1 MLRKK
6 TNGVARRPQRT
17 SILSEVGGKTI
28 DRRAFLRGSGLA
40 IGGLAAIGATGGTV
54 TRANAAAAA
63 NAAVNTVKSVCTH
76 CSVGCT
82 VVAEVSDGVWVGQ
95 EPGWD
100 SPFNLG
106 AHCAKGASVR
116 EHAHGERRLKY
127 PMKKEGGEWKRISW
141 EQAINEIGDGMMSI
155 RDESGPDS
163 VYWLGSAKHNN
174 EQAYLFRKFA
184 AYWGTNNVDHQA
196 RICHSTTVAGVA
208 NTWGYGAMT
217 NSYNDIHNSQAIFI
231 IGGNPAEAHPVS
243 LLHVLKAK
251 EQNNAPLIVCDPR
264 FTRTAAHADEYVRFR
279 PGTDVALVWGIL
291 WHIFEN
297 GWEDKEFIRTR
308 VWGMD
313 QIKDEVAKWTPEEVE
328 RVTGTPGSQLER
340 VARTLANN
348 RPGTVIWCMGGTQH
362 TNGNN
367 NTRAYCILQLALGNM
382 GTSGGG
388 TNIFRGHDNVQGA
401 TDLGVLSHTLPGYY
415 GLSAGAWGHWAR
427 VWGEDPEWL
436 AGRFVTT
443 KTKDGKDTSLQNLSG
458 IPVSR
463 WIDGVLED
471 PENMDNP
478 NKVRA
483 MVLWGHAPNSQ
494 TRMTEMKTAME
505 QLDMLVVVDP
515 YPTVSAVLHDRTDGV
530 YLLPACT
537 QFETY
542 GSVTAS
548 NRSIQWREKV
558 VDPLFESKSDHE
570 IIGLFAQKF
579 GFHDRMFRNIGIEDD
594 GVTPNIE
601 DTLREINRGMWTIG
615 YTGQSPERL
624 KTHMENQHTFDRTT
638 LKAVG
643 GPADGD
649 YYGLPWPSW
658 GTPEMKH
665 PGTPNLYDMSK
676 SVAEGGLTFRARF
689 GVEYEGDNLL
699 AEGVYS
705 VGSEIQDGYPEFT
718 YQMLVDLGWDSD
730 LTEEEKRVMGR
741 VAGVEGIDEDAS
753 VGNQDDGEE
762 AQNATEGDQTEEV
775 QDTAEAQNLAQPN
788 GEQGSSEEVGEQ
800 AMSPFPSDFN
810 DKVSA
815 VNWKTDLSGGIQRV
829 AIKHGCAPFGNAKA
843 RAVVWTFPDPV
854 PLHREPLYTS
864 RRDLVADYPTY
875 EDRHAYRL
883 PTLYAS
889 IQKNDFS
896 KDFPIVLTSGRLVE
910 YEGGGD
916 ETRSNPWLAEL
927 QQDMFVEINP
937 RDANNLGVRD
947 GEQVWVEGPEGGKV
961 KVMAMVT
968 NRVGEGVA
976 FMPFHFGGHFQ
987 GEDQRSKYPDGAD
1000 PYVLGESTNTAQT
1013 YGYDSVTQMQETKAT
1028 LCKISAA

>member
-6 TNGVARRPQRT
+6 TNGVARRSQRT
-17 SILSEVGGKTI
+17 SILNNIAETSV

-54 TRANAAAAA
+54 TRASAQAAISS
-63 NAAVNTVKSVCTH
+63 AVETVKSVCTH

-82 VVAEVSDGVWVGQ
+82 VIAEVSDGVWIGQ

-106 AHCAKGASVR
+106 AHCAKGAAVR

-127 PMKKEGGEWKRISW
+127 PMKKENGEWVRISW
-141 EQAINEIGDGMMSI
+141 EQAIDEIGDKMLQI
-155 RDESGPDS
+155 REESGPDS

-217 NSYNDIHNSQAIFI
+217 NSYNDIHNSKAIFL

-243 LLHVLKAK
+243 LVHILRAK
-251 EQNNAPLIVCDPR
+251 EQNNAPVIVCDPR

-297 GWEDKEFIRTR
+297 SWEDREFIRTR

-313 QIKDEVAKWTPEEVE
+313 QIREEVAAWNPEEVE
-328 RVTGTPGSQLER
+328 RVTGVPGSQLRR

-415 GLSAGAWGHWAR
+415 GLTAGAWSHWAR
-427 VWGEDPEWL
+427 VWEEDPEWL
-436 AGRFVTT
+436 KGQFATV
-443 KTKDGKDTSLQNLSG
+443 KSADGKDSNLMNLTG

-471 PENMDNP
+471 PANTDQP
-478 NKVRA
+478 NAVRA

-515 YPTVSAVLHDRTDGV
+515 FPTVSAVLHDRTDGV
-530 YLLPACT
+530 YLLPATT
-537 QFETY
+537 QFETR

-548 NRSIQWREKV
+548 NRSLQWR
-558 VDPLFESKSDHE
+558 DQIMAPLFESKPDHV
-570 IIGLFAQKF
+570 IMAKFANKF
-579 GFHDRMFRNIGIEDD
+579 GWADRFFRNIEMEDPE
-594 GVTPNIE
+594 TPNIE
-601 DTLREINRGMWTIG
+601 SVTREFNRGMWTVG
-615 YTGQSPERL
+615 YTGQSPERIKL
-624 KTHMENQHTFDRTT
+624 HMANQHTFDRTT
-638 LKAVG
+638 LQAIG

-649 YYGLPWPSW
+649 YYGLPWPCW
-658 GTPEMKH
+658 GTPEMGH

-676 SVAEGGLTFRARF
+676 PVSEGGLTFRARF
-689 GVEYEGDNLL
+689 GVERDGDNLL

-705 VGSEIQDGYPEFT
+705 AGSEIQDGYPEFT
-718 YQMLVDLGWDSD
+718 MAMLHDLGWDKD
-730 LTEEEKRVMGR
+730 LTSAEWAAIQAIADGQY
-741 VAGVEGIDEDAS
+741 DAS
-753 VGNQDDGEE
+753 SFPLSDI
-762 AQNATEGDQTEEV
+762 
-775 QDTAEAQNLAQPN
+775 AEADLES
-788 GEQGSSEEVGEQ
+788 GETPDAIEAIWSSSGE
-800 AMSPFPSDFN
+800 AIG
-810 DKVSA
+810 KI
-815 VNWKTDLSGGIQRV
+815 NWKTDLSGGIQRV
-829 AIKHGCAPFGNAKA
+829 AIAHECAPFGNAKA

-854 PLHREPLYTS
+854 PIHREPLYTP

-875 EDRHAYRL
+875 EDRKFYRL

-896 KDFPIVLTSGRLVE
+896 QEYPIILTSGRLVE

-947 GEQVWVEGPEGGKV
+947 GAQVWVEGPEGGKV

-987 GEDQRSKYPDGAD
+987 GEDQRSKYPTGAD

-1013 YGYDSVTQMQETKAT
+1013 YGYDSVTQMQETKTT
-1028 LCKISAA
+1028 LCKIWSA

>member
-6 TNGVARRPQRT
+6 TNGVAQRPRNE
-17 SILSEVGGKTI
+17 SALSQIAAKSV
-28 DRRAFLRGSGLA
+28 DRRAFLRGSGPA
-40 IGGLAAIGATGGTV
+40 IGGMAAVAATGGTV
-54 TRANAAAAA
+54 TKANAAAATTG
-63 NAAVNTVKSVCTH
+63 AVDIVKSVCTH

-82 VVAEVSDGVWVGQ
+82 VLAEVQNGVWVGQ

-106 AHCAKGASVR
+106 AHCAKGAAVR

-127 PMKKEGGEWKRISW
+127 PMKLVNGKYERMSW
-141 EQAINEIGDGMMSI
+141 EDAINEIGDKMLAI
-155 RDESGPDS
+155 REESGPDS

-217 NSYNDIHNSQAIFI
+217 NSYNDIHNSKAIFI

-251 EQNNAPLIVCDPR
+251 EENNAPLIVCDPR

-279 PGTDVALVWGIL
+279 PGSDVALIWGIL
-291 WHIFEN
+291 YHIFEN

-313 QIKDEVAKWTPEEVE
+313 QIREEVAKWTPEEVE
-328 RVTGTPGSQLER
+328 RVTGTPGSQLKR
-340 VARTLANN
+340 VARTMANN

-367 NTRAYCILQLALGNM
+367 NTRAYCVLQLALGNM

-415 GLSAGAWGHWAR
+415 GLKTGSWKHWAR
-427 VWGEDPEWL
+427 VWAGE
-436 AGRFVTT
+436 
-443 KTKDGKDTSLQNLSG
+443 KTASDKANAEYDYVKGQFASQDLMEGKG

-471 PENMDNP
+471 AENIDQP
-478 NKVRA
+478 NNVRG
-483 MVLWGHAPNSQ
+483 MVFWGHAPNSQ
-494 TRMTEMKTAME
+494 TRLPDMKKAME
-505 QLDMLVVVDP
+505 KLDVMVVIDP
-515 YPTVSAVLHDRTDGV
+515 YPTMSAVMPDRQDGV
-530 YLLPACT
+530 YLLPAAT

-548 NRSIQWREKV
+548 NRSIQWRDAV
-558 VDPLFESKSDHE
+558 VEPLFESLPDHT
-570 IIGLFAQKF
+570 IAVKLAKKLGFADNFLQ
-579 GFHDRMFRNIGIEDD
+579 NIEVNSETDEPKIEDI
-594 GVTPNIE
+594 TA
-601 DTLREINRGMWTIG
+601 EINAGMWTVG
-615 YTGQSPERL
+615 YTGQTPERIRL
-624 KTHMENQHTFDRTT
+624 HMANQHTFDRTT
-638 LKAVG
+638 LQALG

-649 YYGLPWPSW
+649 YYGMPWPSW
-658 GTPEMKH
+658 GTGDMKH

-676 SVAEGGLTFRARF
+676 PVAEGGLSFRARF
-689 GVEYEGDNLL
+689 GVERDGDNLL
-699 AEGVYS
+699 AEGVS
-705 VGSEIQDGYPEFT
+705 NPGAEIDTGYPEFT
-718 YQMLVDLGWDSD
+718 MQALMDLGWDAD
-730 LTEEEKRVMGR
+730 LTDEERAIIDGI
-741 VAGVEGIDEDAS
+741 AGPK
-753 VGNQDDGEE
+753 
-762 AQNATEGDQTEEV
+762 T
-775 QDTAEAQNLAQPN
+775 
-788 GEQGSSEEVGEQ
+788 
-800 AMSPFPSDFN
+800 
-810 DKVSA
+810 
-815 VNWKTDLSGGIQRV
+815 NWKTDLSGGIQRV

-854 PLHREPLYTS
+854 PLHREPLYTN

-875 EDRHAYRL
+875 DDRKAYRL

-896 KDFPIVLTSGRLVE
+896 KDYPMILTSGRLVE

-927 QQDMFVEINP
+927 QQEMFVEINV
-937 RDANNLGVRD
+937 RDANNLGIKD
-947 GEQVWVEGPEGGKV
+947 GEQVWVEGPEKGKV
-961 KVMAMVT
+961 KVAAMVT
-968 NRVGEGVA
+968 ERVGQGVA
-976 FMPFHFGGHFQ
+976 FMPFHFGGHWQ
-987 GEDQRSKYPDGAD
+987 GEDMRHKYPDGAD
-1000 PYVLGESTNTAQT
+1000 PYVLGEASNTAQT

-1028 LCKISAA
+1028 LCKIEKA

>member
-1 MLRKK
+1 MLKKK
-6 TNGVARRPQRT
+6 TNGVARRSQRT
-17 SILSEVGGKTI
+17 GILSDIAEKSV

-40 IGGLAAIGATGGTV
+40 IGGLAAISATGGTV
-54 TRANAAAAA
+54 TQATAATAASG
-63 NAAVNTVKSVCTH
+63 AVELVKSVCTH

-82 VVAEVSDGVWVGQ
+82 VVAEVSNGVWTGQ

-106 AHCAKGASVR
+106 AHCAKGAAVR

-127 PMKKEGGEWKRISW
+127 PMKKEGGEWKRITW
-141 EQAINEIGDGMMSI
+141 DQAINEIGDGMMKI
-155 RDESGPDS
+155 REESGPDS

-217 NSYNDIHNSQAIFI
+217 NSYNDIHNSKAIFI

-243 LLHVLKAK
+243 LLHLLKAK
-251 EQNNAPLIVCDPR
+251 EQNNAPVIVCDPR

-279 PGTDVALVWGIL
+279 PGSDVALVWGIL
-291 WHIFEN
+291 YHIFEN

-313 QIKDEVAKWTPEEVE
+313 QIKEEVARWTPEEVE
-328 RVTGTPGSQLER
+328 RVTGAPGSQLKR

-382 GTSGGG
+382 GTAGGG

-401 TDLGVLSHTLPGYY
+401 TDLGVLADTLPGYY
-415 GLSAGAWGHWAR
+415 GLSAGSWAHWAR
-427 VWGEDPEWL
+427 VWEEDL
-436 AGRFVTT
+436 DYLKSRFADVSY
-443 KTKDGKDTSLQNLSG
+443 GDTPIMNLNG
-458 IPVSR
+458 ITVSR

-471 PENMDNP
+471 KENIDQPDNT
-478 NKVRA
+478 RA

-494 TRMTEMKTAME
+494 TRQKEMKTAME
-505 QLDMLVVVDP
+505 KLDMLVVVDP
-515 YPTVSAVLHDRTDGV
+515 YPTVSAILHDRTDGV

-537 QFETY
+537 QFETR

-548 NRSIQWREKV
+548 NRSLQWRDKV
-558 VDPLFESKSDHE
+558 VEPLFESLPDHT
-570 IIGLFAQKF
+570 IIAKFAEKF
-579 GFHDRMFRNIGIEDD
+579 GFHDKIFRNIAIDEGGE
-594 GVTPNIE
+594 PNIE
-601 DTLREINRGMWTIG
+601 DITREFNRGMWTIG

-624 KTHMENQHTFDRTT
+624 KMHMANQHTFDRTT
-638 LKAVG
+638 LRANG

-649 YYGLPWPSW
+649 FYGLPWPSW
-658 GTPEMKH
+658 GTPEMNH
-665 PGTPNLYDMSK
+665 PGTANLYDMSLP
-676 SVAEGGLTFRARF
+676 VAEGGLTFRARF
-689 GVEYEGDNLL
+689 GVEYEGDNML

-718 YQMLVDLGWDSD
+718 MQMLIDLGWDGD
-730 LTEEEKRVMGR
+730 LTAEERASIEK
-741 VAGVEGIDEDAS
+741 VAGA
-753 VGNQDDGEE
+753 
-762 AQNATEGDQTEEV
+762 A
-775 QDTAEAQNLAQPN
+775 
-788 GEQGSSEEVGEQ
+788 
-800 AMSPFPSDFN
+800 
-810 DKVSA
+810 DKVGG

-854 PLHREPLYTS
+854 PIHREPLYTS

-875 EDRHAYRL
+875 EDRKFWRV
-883 PTLYAS
+883 PTMYAS
-889 IQKNDFS
+889 IQQNDFS
-896 KDFPIVLTSGRLVE
+896 KDYPIILTSGRLVE

-927 QQDMFVEINP
+927 QQDMFVEINT

-947 GEQVWVEGPEGGKV
+947 GAQVWVEGPEGGKV

-968 NRVGEGVA
+968 ERVGEGVA
-976 FMPFHFGGHFQ
+976 FMPFHFGGHME
-987 GEDQRSKYPDGAD
+987 GEDLRHKYPDGAD

-1028 LCKISAA
+1028 LCKIWTA